1 MRAQLVVVI
10 ALVLGQCASG
20 IPSLLECA
28 NDTTTRMSL
37 GRKAIMAGPV
47 LACPLQCP
55 VKVSTKPMGNGNMQI
70 VVTTSGDGIG
80 FNVRVNDG
88 LGKLSSTNV
97 NMSST
102 CDGQMHSV
110 GSLGVPAGTYVL
122 VLTPAPAIP
131 ADLVVTVGFAK
142 SFAPGVTLVQDPPLP
157 PAKVYRCEKN
167 VCTEASTGVGLDV
180 CKQICAGERKHR
192 WSPVV

>member
-10 ALVLGQCASG
+10 ALVLGQSTLG
-20 IPSLLECA
+20 NPSLLECA
-28 NDTTTRMSL
+28 NDTTTRLSL

-55 VKVSTKPMGNGNMQI
+55 VNVSTKAAENGNMQI
-70 VVTTSGDGIG
+70 VVTTSSDGIA

-88 LGKLSSTNV
+88 LGKLSSTDG

-110 GSLGVPAGTYVL
+110 DAGVPAGTYVL
-122 VLTPAPAIP
+122 DLTPAPATP

-142 SFAPGVTLVQDPPLP
+142 SFAPGVTLVQVPPLP
-157 PAKVYRCEKN
+157 AAKVYRCEQN

-180 CKQICAGERKHR
+180 CKQICAGQRKHR
-192 WSPVV
+192 WSPIV